1 MFVSRKKLRIIA
13 LVSISILVIVFAFA
27 AISFTNSSTLAR
39 SNRQKQTSQ
48 SAQRKTIYRT
58 PAIIIAGN
66 SDMNKKNIRDDEC
79 NEIGTRDIN
88 DIIPIWTT
96 KTVNDNNNYEI
107 ITCPIDDYTSLPF
120 FRLADDLQTKNKK
133 GETISMPQYI
143 SNTNLYLIINTEAV
157 SEVFKISEVS
167 NEHKAKVSK
176 QAKIYDGQCRTKR
189 NQTLAKDSVVKL
201 SDPITTKWCKFGNN
215 QRSYV
220 VEIQKNTYV
229 AIEDLRPIKKFNV

>member
-66 SDMNKKNIRDDEC
+66 SDMNKKNIRNDEC
-79 NEIGTRDIN
+79 NEIGTRNIN
-88 DIIPIWTT
+88 DIIPIRTT
-96 KTVNDNNNYEI
+96 KTNNSDNGDNNYEF

-120 FRLADDLQTKNKK
+120 FRLADDSKGKK
-133 GETISMPQYI
+133 QYI
-143 SNTNLYLIINTEAV
+143 SSTNLYLITDEEAV
-157 SEVFKISEVS
+157 SAVF
-167 NEHKAKVSK
+167 NERQATVSK
-176 QAKIYDGQCRTKR
+176 QPKFYDDKCNKISLKLKQ
-189 NQTLAKDSVVKL
+189 NSVNL
-201 SDPITTKWCKFGNN
+201 SNPITTRWCQFNKD
-215 QRSYV
+215 QKLYV
-220 VEIQKNTYV
+220 VEIQYNNKPYYV